1 MPSKSNAFYPRI
13 VRATAL
19 GLAISFAAAS
29 SAFSDV
35 TLRFGAYTAD
45 KPTEVVKQFKPILDY
60 IAQDMTARLGEPVT
74 IRIVIAKNY
83 QKGIENLATG
93 VVDISRFG
101 PASYVTA
108 KQMEP
113 DIGILAMETKKGK
126 KTFKG
131 IIAVREDSDISSVV
145 DLKGRSFAFGD
156 PLSTIGR
163 YLAQDYLMKAGIK
176 SVDLDGFEYLYRH
189 DRVGTAVG
197 QGSFD
202 AGALKSSTFK
212 KLVQKQVPIRSLA
225 EFDNVTKPW
234 LHRAGLDGSVVEA
247 LKAVFLAIDDPEVL
261 ESFSKSGFVAGSDQ
275 DFQIIRDAMARAEYF
290 GG

>member
-1 MPSKSNAFYPRI
+1 MRSKFSPDTARLA
-13 VRATAL
+13 RAAAL
-19 GLAISFAAAS
+19 GLAISIAATT
-29 SAFSDV
+29 SALSDI
-35 TLRFGAYTAD
+35 TLKFGAYTAD
-45 KPTEVVKQFKPILDY
+45 KPTEVVKQFKPFLDY
-60 IAQDMTARLGEPVT
+60 VAQKMTEKLGEPVT
-74 IRIVIAKNY
+74 IRIVVAKSY
-83 QKGIENLATG
+83 EKGIENLANG
-93 VVDISRFG
+93 DVDISRFG

-108 KQMEP
+108 KKMEP
-113 DIGILAMETKKGK
+113 GIGILAMETKKGK

-131 IIAVREDSDISSVV
+131 IIAVKEDSDIKSVV

-176 SVDLDGFEYLYRH
+176 SGDLDKFDYLFRH

-234 LHRAGLDGSVVEA
+234 LHRAGLDGTVVEA
-247 LKAVFLAIDDPEVL
+247 LKAVFLAIDDPDIL
-261 ESFSKSGFVAGSDQ
+261 KAFSKSGFVEGSDE
-275 DFQIIRDAMARAEYF
+275 DYQIIRDAMARAEYF